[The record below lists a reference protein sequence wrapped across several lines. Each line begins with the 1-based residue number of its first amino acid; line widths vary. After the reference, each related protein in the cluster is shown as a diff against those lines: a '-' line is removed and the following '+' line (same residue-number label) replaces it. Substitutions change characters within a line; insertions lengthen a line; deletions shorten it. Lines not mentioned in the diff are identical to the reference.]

1 MRAPEVFL
9 SPANFGNIFSAFMR
23 VYMGFSQGFQGG
35 DKAMI
40 RGLIMFQGL
49 LTVRGVV
56 FCVYMGN

>member
-1 MRAPEVFL
+1 
-9 SPANFGNIFSAFMR
+9 
-23 VYMGFSQGFQGG
+23 MGFSQGFQGG